1 MREGTPEERELRLD
15 ERLVQLAAAAAHGAN
30 RMYCESLGDFTQ
42 PSWERASKEHRDSVL
57 DGVRYAARHPDAT
70 PEDSH
75 ANWLKLK
82 ESEGW
87 KYGPVKDP
95 ERKEHPCMVS
105 YEQLLQEHKLK
116 DSLFLAVARAVY
128 FGAVRE

>member
-1 MREGTPEERELRLD
+1 MRYPA
-15 ERLVQLAAAAAHGAN
+15 V
-30 RMYCESLGDFTQ
+30 
-42 PSWERASKEHRDSVL
+42 
-57 DGVRYAARHPDAT
+57 T

-105 YEQLLQEHKLK
+105 YEKLPQSQKLK
-116 DSLFLAVARAVY
+116 DLLFLAVSRAVY
-128 FGAVRE
+128 FGLRLNWV